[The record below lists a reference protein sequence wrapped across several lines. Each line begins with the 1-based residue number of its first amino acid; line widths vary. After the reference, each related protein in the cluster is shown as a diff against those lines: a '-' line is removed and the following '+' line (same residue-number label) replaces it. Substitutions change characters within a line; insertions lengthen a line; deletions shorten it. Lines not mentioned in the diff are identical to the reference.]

1 MKPIDLEKLQT
12 ALRKRCELPYHWH
25 QKQQNDWDTLTNFI
39 YQCRSFELLQ
49 HHIKDWEAKRK
60 DYALNRWLNF
70 WSAKGVEQ
78 IFAQHQKVKTYPNEK
93 SKTIDFFIEN
103 IPFDHKTTI
112 FPKGFGHSLEQ
123 AQAQPQLLIDW
134 LYQNQSQEGRM
145 HWHNRLFLV
154 LYDTKQQEHWK
165 IKAEIDFFQSKIE
178 AYLAHFKSEN
188 LPYFYHQERKIYADI
203 IWCIF

>member
-1 MKPIDLEKLQT
+1 MEPVDLEKLQI
-12 ALRKRCELPYHWH
+12 ALRKRCEQPYHWH
-25 QKQQNDWDTLTNFI
+25 QKQQNDWDALTLFI
-39 YQCRSFELLQ
+39 YQCRSFEQLQ
-49 HHIKDWEAKRK
+49 NQIKDWEEKLK

-78 IFAQHQKVKTYPNEK
+78 IFAQHHKVKPFPNEK

-123 AQAQPQLLIDW
+123 AQEQPQLLIDW

-154 LYDTKQQEHWK
+154 LYDTRQQEHWK
-165 IKAEIDFFQSKIE
+165 LKAEIDFLQSKIE

-203 IWCIF
+203 IWCII